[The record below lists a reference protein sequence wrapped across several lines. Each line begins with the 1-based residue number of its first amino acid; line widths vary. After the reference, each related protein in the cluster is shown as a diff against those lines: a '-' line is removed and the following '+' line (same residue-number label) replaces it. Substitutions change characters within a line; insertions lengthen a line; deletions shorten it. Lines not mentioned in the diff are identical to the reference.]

1 MQTQEQYYQ
10 DSNNHGQYQYVS
22 LKDIV
27 DNMLLE
33 ASEEDSYLKNVKRSK
48 IINHARQ
55 AIRTVTRQ
63 VSTKILCVEVTVP
76 STLFWV
82 LPQDYVHYKR
92 ISVVVLDQST
102 NSLRLKALNINE
114 NISTA
119 TGYLQDNNADLLFD
133 SNGDI
138 LTADSSNGY
147 NLPYKTYSF
156 STSFRPNQDASKL
169 SKYGVDPTKSED
181 IEKAKKLGVEL
192 AMIDKR
198 RPAPNVAIA
207 MNIVG
212 DVKNKNVVIIDDMI
226 DTAGTLI
233 ESVKA
238 IKQAGARTIHACST
252 HPVFSDPAYDRIS
265 SCHELDGVI
274 VTDTIPLSEKFA
286 KLKKVKVLS
295 TADILAKAIHRTF
308 NNDSVSS
315 LFI

>member
-169 SKYGVDPTKSED
+169 SKYGEFVIDEERNCILFDSGLRDQEIV
-181 IEKAKKLGVEL
+181 IEYVSDGLQADLREQEIKVHKYLRDYIQDWVYFACIER
-192 AMIDKR
+192 KR
-198 RPAPNVAIA
+198 NVPANERQRALQRW
-207 MNIVG
+207 
-212 DVKNKNVVIIDDMI
+212 K
-226 DTAGTLI
+226 TTLH
-233 ESVKA
+233 
-238 IKQAGARTIHACST
+238 Q
-252 HPVFSDPAYDRIS
+252 
-265 SCHELDGVI
+265 
-274 VTDTIPLSEKFA
+274 A
-286 KLKKVKVLS
+286 KLATANFDLLEIARALS
-295 TADILAKAIHRTF
+295 SQTMAL
-308 NNDSVSS
+308 
-315 LFI
+315 